1 MFIVKNCIMKN
12 ELTYRGSVIL
22 KYEIEYPQIYSDTYN
37 TCKFNA
43 LNHKKALDL
52 ENYAKNTLFKGA
64 MDLYDYNY
72 SNEYPIMVYEL
83 VFKYTI
89 TYNKEPIISLY
100 QDEYIFSGGA
110 HGNTVRTSQN
120 WDLKYNNQFSLSDI
134 YYDNPNYI
142 LFILREINRQIAE
155 NGKELYF
162 ADYCSLVLDTFN
174 INQFYI
180 TPNYVV
186 VYFGQY
192 DIAPYSTGIPE
203 FKIIY

>member
-1 MFIVKNCIMKN
+1 MFIIKNCEIKN

-37 TCKFNA
+37 TYKFNT

-52 ENYAKNTLFKGA
+52 ENYAKNTLFKDA

-72 SNEYPIMVYEL
+72 SNGYPIMVYEL

-100 QDEYIFSGGA
+100 QDEYVFSGGA

-120 WDLKYNNQFSLSDI
+120 WNFKCGNQFTLSDI
-134 YYDNPNYI
+134 YCNNPNYI
-142 LFILREINRQIAE
+142 LFILQEINKQIVE
-155 NGKELYF
+155 QGVEFYF
-162 ADYCSLVLDTFN
+162 PDYFSLVLDTFN

-180 TPNYVV
+180 TNNYVI
-186 VYFGQY
+186 VYFNQY